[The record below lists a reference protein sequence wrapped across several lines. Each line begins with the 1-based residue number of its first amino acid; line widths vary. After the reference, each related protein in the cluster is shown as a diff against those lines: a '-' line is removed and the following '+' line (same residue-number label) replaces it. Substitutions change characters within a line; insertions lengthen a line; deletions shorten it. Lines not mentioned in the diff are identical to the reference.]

1 MPGKRSIRKDDY
13 NMSQTVA
20 AFAGTQEQ
28 EQQLKEAIAKHKDQK
43 GALMPVIQEAQRIY
57 GYMPEEVQ
65 KMVAEG
71 MGVSL
76 SEIYGI
82 VTFYSQF
89 SLTPKGKNKIVI
101 CMGTACYVLGAG
113 QILERFERELGIKDG
128 ECTEDMLF
136 SLDGARCVGA
146 CGLAPVI
153 SVNEDVYGKITE
165 AMVPE
170 ILSNYKE

>member
-1 MPGKRSIRKDDY
+1 MVII
-13 NMSQTVA
+13 MSETTAVP
-20 AFAGTQEQ
+20 FDGTKEQEQ
-28 EQQLKEAIAKHKDQK
+28 ELQKSIDLHKNQK

-65 KMVAEG
+65 RMVAKG

-89 SLTPKGKNKIVI
+89 SLTPKGKYKIVI
-101 CMGTACYVLGAG
+101 CMGTACYVIGAG
-113 QILERFERELGIKDG
+113 QILERFEKELGIKDG
-128 ECTEDMLF
+128 ECTADMKF

-153 SVNEDVYGKITE
+153 SINEDVYGKVN
-165 AMVPE
+165 ADKVPE
-170 ILSNYKE
+170 ILGNYAE

>member
-1 MPGKRSIRKDDY
+1 MNLEKGIVY
-13 NMSQTVA
+13 IMSESTAVL
-20 AFAGTQEQ
+20 FEGTKEQEQ
-28 EQQLKEAIAKHKDQK
+28 ELKKAIDLHKKQR

-89 SLTPKGKNKIVI
+89 SLTPKGKYKIVI
-101 CMGTACYVLGAG
+101 CMGTACYVIGAG
-113 QILERFERELGIKDG
+113 QILERFEKELGIKDG
-128 ECTEDMLF
+128 ECTPDMKF

-153 SVNEDVYGKITE
+153 SINEDVYGKVN
-165 AMVPE
+165 ADRVPE
-170 ILSNYKE
+170 ILGNYAE

>member
-1 MPGKRSIRKDDY
+1 MTLGKGKDI
-13 NMSQTVA
+13 MSQATAIV
-20 AFAGTQEQ
+20 FTGTKEQEQ
-28 EQQLKEAIAKHKDQK
+28 ELNEAIARHKDQK

-65 KMVAEG
+65 RMVASG

-89 SLTPKGKNKIVI
+89 SLTPKGKYRIVI
-101 CMGTACYVLGAG
+101 CMGTACYVIGAG
-113 QILERFERELGIKDG
+113 QILEKFEKELGIKDG
-128 ECTEDMLF
+128 ECTPDMKF

-153 SVNEDVYGKITE
+153 SVNEDVYGKINVD
-165 AMVPE
+165 MVPE
-170 ILSNYKE
+170 ILGNYADAE

>member
-1 MPGKRSIRKDDY
+1 
-13 NMSQTVA
+13 MSETSA
-20 AFAGTQEQ
+20 IPFEGTKEQ
-28 EQQLKEAIAKHKDQK
+28 EQQLKEAIELHKTQK
-43 GALMPVIQEAQRIY
+43 GALMPVIQAAQNIY

-89 SLTPKGKNKIVI
+89 SLTPKGKFKVTI
-101 CMGTACYVLGAG
+101 CMGTACYVIGAG
-113 QILERFERELGIKDG
+113 QILERFEKELGIKDG
-128 ECTEDMLF
+128 ECTPDKLF
-136 SLDGARCVGA
+136 SLNSARCVGA

-153 SVNEDVYGKITE
+153 SINDDVYGKLTE
-165 AMVPE
+165 SMVPE
-170 ILSNYKE
+170 ILENYKK

>member
-1 MPGKRSIRKDDY
+1 
-13 NMSQTVA
+13 MSQA
-20 AFAGTQEQ
+20 AAIPFAGTKEQEQ
-28 EQQLKEAIAKHKDQK
+28 ELIKAIAEHKEQK

-89 SLTPKGKNKIVI
+89 SLTPKGKYKIVI
-101 CMGTACYVLGAG
+101 CMGTACYVVGAG
-113 QILERFERELGIKDG
+113 KILERFEKELGIKDG
-128 ECTEDMLF
+128 ECTPDMKF
-136 SLDGARCVGA
+136 SLNGARCVGA
-146 CGLAPVI
+146 CGLAPVL
-153 SVNEDVYGKITE
+153 SVNDDVHPKLVEEDV
-165 AMVPE
+165 PR
-170 ILSNYKE
+170 ILAQYKE

>member
-1 MPGKRSIRKDDY
+1 MDLII
-13 NMSQTVA
+13 MSETTA
-20 AFAGTQEQ
+20 IPFAGTKEQEQ
-28 EQQLKEAIAKHKDQK
+28 ELKKAIELHKEQK

-76 SEIYGI
+76 SEVYGI

-89 SLTPKGKNKIVI
+89 SLTPKGKYKVVI

-113 QILERFERELGIKDG
+113 QIMERFERELGIKDG
-128 ECTEDMLF
+128 ECTSDRKF

-153 SVNEDVYGKITE
+153 SINEDVYGKINE
-165 AMVPE
+165 DMVPE
-170 ILSNYKE
+170 ILANYKE

>member
-1 MPGKRSIRKDDY
+1 
-13 NMSQTVA
+13 MSEIAAV
-20 AFAGTQEQ
+20 AFAGTKEQ
-28 EQQLKEAIAKHKDQK
+28 EQKLLESISKHKNQK
-43 GALMPVIQEAQRIY
+43 GALMPVIQAAQSIY

-65 KMVAEG
+65 RMVAEG

-76 SEIYGI
+76 AEIYGI

-89 SLTPKGKNKIVI
+89 SLTPKGKNRIVI

-113 QILERFERELGIKDG
+113 KILERFEHELGIKDG
-128 ECTEDMLF
+128 ECTADMEF

-165 AMVPE
+165 EMVPE
-170 ILSNYKE
+170 ILSNYK

>member
-1 MPGKRSIRKDDY
+1 
-13 NMSQTVA
+13 MSETIA
-20 AFAGTQEQ
+20 IPFEGTKEQ
-28 EQQLKEAIAKHKDQK
+28 EQKLKEAIEQHKNQK
-43 GALMPVIQEAQRIY
+43 GALMPVIQAAQSIY

-89 SLTPKGKNKIVI
+89 SLTPKGKYKITI
-101 CMGTACYVLGAG
+101 CMGTACYVIGAG
-113 QILERFERELGIKDG
+113 QILERFEKELGLKDG
-128 ECTEDMLF
+128 GCTPDRMF
-136 SLDGARCVGA
+136 SLNSARCVGA

-153 SVNEDVYGKITE
+153 SINEDVYGKLNE
-165 AMVPE
+165 GMVPE
-170 ILSNYKE
+170 ILEKYKK